1 MFSAKPPM
9 LVWRRYHSVGKT
21 ERERE
26 IGNCGVLEEKIER
39 GSVVGDGEGDKSG
52 NSVHLFHS
60 TKNFH
65 SLFPLLTLQ
74 KQNHNNKDKHNWQT
88 FKILSLGKR

>member
-1 MFSAKPPM
+1 VAAISQ
-9 LVWRRYHSVGKT
+9 RREKT
-21 ERERE
+21 ERERKE
-26 IGNCGVLEEKIER
+26 RLGIVVYWWVEEKIER

-65 SLFPLLTLQ
+65 TLFPLLTLQ
-74 KQNHNNKDKHNWQT
+74 KQDHNNKDKHNWQT
-88 FKILSLGKR
+88 FNILSLVKR

>member
-1 MFSAKPPM
+1 VFWW
-9 LVWRRYHSVGKT
+9 V
-21 ERERE
+21 
-26 IGNCGVLEEKIER
+26 EEKIER

-74 KQNHNNKDKHNWQT
+74 KQDHNNKDKHNWQT
-88 FKILSLGKR
+88 FNILSLVKR

>member
-21 ERERE
+21 ERERERE

-52 NSVHLFHS
+52 NSV
-60 TKNFH
+60 NFH

-88 FKILSLGKR
+88 

>member
-1 MFSAKPPM
+1 VAAISQ
-9 LVWRRYHSVGKT
+9 RREKT
-21 ERERE
+21 ERERKE
-26 IGNCGVLEEKIER
+26 RLGIVVYWWVEEKIER

-52 NSVHLFHS
+52 NSV
-60 TKNFH
+60 NFH

-88 FKILSLGKR
+88 